1 MTFFKQKMAYYL
13 CKQKKERGG
22 EMCAIFDKP
31 NDKPQQA
38 NNELKGEAVQPNSS
52 WRKKRK
58 DETITDPSCFSEL
71 VGGVLIGNKRKK
83 CTEWHK
89 RAYKDELHYLTEKNF

>member
-1 MTFFKQKMAYYL
+1 
-13 CKQKKERGG
+13 
-22 EMCAIFDKP
+22 MCAIFDKP

-71 VGGVLIGNKRKK
+71 VGVDLIGNKRKK

>member
-1 MTFFKQKMAYYL
+1 
-13 CKQKKERGG
+13 
-22 EMCAIFDKP
+22 MCAIFDNP
-31 NDKPQQA
+31 NDKLQQA

-52 WRKKRK
+52 WQKKRK

-71 VGGVLIGNKRKK
+71 VGGNPIGNKRKK